1 MNEILLTPSATARLI
16 EKSEQS
22 IRIYAATG
30 KLACILTTT
39 GRRLFRKSDIEA
51 SSGRWARK
59 ARQRRLNHSITYP
72 VSQKKLYR
80 GFPSVI
86 FILKR
91 VVKWLKRNGPCW
103 TFFQGLVFPLTA
115 PLPGAIASRHM
126 ERNHRH
132 GLLP

>member
-51 SSGRWARK
+51 FVRK
-59 ARQRRLNHSITYP
+59 MGEKSPPEA
-72 VSQKKLYR
+72 
-80 GFPSVI
+80 
-86 FILKR
+86 
-91 VVKWLKRNGPCW
+91 
-103 TFFQGLVFPLTA
+103 A
-115 PLPGAIASRHM
+115 
-126 ERNHRH
+126 
-132 GLLP
+132 